1 MPVSEQ
7 QKKQFTDYILLQ
19 VFDDL
24 YLDRKEEK
32 RILEEGLKQGIGIEE
47 GLTLIRSAATKKGFV
62 VERDVEDRAKE
73 LLQQFARNDGQIDKK
88 EFQDAV
94 GMFQN
99 ACKGKVPPPEIQ
111 KRLKKMM
118 LDNGWKA
125 KEGGLFGGGK
135 WFSAI

>member
-1 MPVSEQ
+1 MSVSEQ

-32 RILEEGLKQGIGIEE
+32 RILEEGLKQGIGIED
-47 GLTLIRSAATKKGFV
+47 GLALIRTAASKKGFV
-62 VERDVEDRAKE
+62 IERDIEDKVKE

-99 ACKGKVPPPEIQ
+99 ACKNKVQPAEIQ
-111 KRLKKMM
+111 KRLKKMII
-118 LDNGWKA
+118 DNGWKA
-125 KEGGLFGGGK
+125 KEGGLFGSK

>member
-1 MPVSEQ
+1 MSVSEQ

-32 RILEEGLKQGIGIEE
+32 RILEEGLKRGIGIDE
-47 GLTLIRSAATKKGFV
+47 GLALIRTVAATKNFV
-62 VERDVEDRAKE
+62 IERDIEDKVKE

-94 GMFQN
+94 GMFQS
-99 ACKGKVPPPEIQ
+99 ACKSKVQPTEIQ
-111 KRLKKMM
+111 KRLKKMII
-118 LDNGWKA
+118 DNGWKA
-125 KEGGLFGGGK
+125 KEGGLFGSK

>member
-1 MPVSEQ
+1 MSVPEQ
-7 QKKQFTDYILLQ
+7 QRKQFLDYVLLQ
-19 VFDDL
+19 VFDDQ

-32 RILEEGLKQGIGIEE
+32 RILEEGLKQGIGLED
-47 GLTLIRSAATKKGFV
+47 GLALIRSAATKKGFV
-62 VERDVEDRAKE
+62 IERDIEDRAKE
-73 LLQQFARNDGQIDKK
+73 LLSQFARNDGQIDKK

-99 ACKGKVPPPEIQ
+99 ACKGRIPPPEIQ
-111 KRLKKMM
+111 KRLKKMI

-125 KEGGLFGGGK
+125 KEGGLFGSK